1 MPIHDISLGVR
12 VGMPIWPGDPPLKLE
27 RFSAIAS
34 GDEANVTQWASCVHI
49 GTHVD
54 APAHFID
61 GGASVDQLS
70 LKDLN
75 GRAYVVHL
83 PEAEILDRATLEQAR
98 IPQRTRRLLF
108 KTKNSKLWTDGET
121 RFHKDFVAIDA
132 SGAEWLVSK
141 GVRLVG
147 VDYLSV
153 APWGAAGPTH
163 RILLE
168 AGVVVVEGLNLSDVT
183 QGRYT
188 LHCLPIKLVG
198 ADGAPARAILV
209 GV

>member
-1 MPIHDISLGVR
+1 
-12 VGMPIWPGDPPLKLE
+12 
-27 RFSAIAS
+27 
-34 GDEANVTQWASCVHI
+34 
-49 GTHVD
+49 VD
-54 APAHFID
+54 APLHFVEGGPGID
-61 GGASVDQLS
+61 ELS

-75 GRAYVVHL
+75 GRAYVVNL
-83 PEAEILDRATLEQAR
+83 PKADVLDRATLERAH

-108 KTKNSKLWTDGET
+108 KTRNSKLWSSGET
-121 RFHKDFVAIDA
+121 KFREDFVAIDA
-132 SGAEWLVSK
+132 SGAEWLVNK

-153 APWGAAGPTH
+153 APFSAPGPTH
-163 RILLE
+163 SILLR
-168 AGVVVVEGLNLSDVT
+168 AGVVVVEGLNLTDVT

-188 LHCLPIKLVG
+188 LHCLPIKIVG

>member
-1 MPIHDISLGVR
+1 MTIHDISLGVAP
-12 VGMPIWPGDPPLKLE
+12 GMPIWPGDPPLKLE
-27 RFSAIAS
+27 RFSTIA
-34 GDEANVTQWASCVHI
+34 GGQAVNATQWSSCVHI

-61 GGASVDQLS
+61 GGASADELS

-75 GRAYVVHL
+75 GRAYVVNL
-83 PEAEILDRATLEQAR
+83 PQANVLDKATLERAR

-108 KTKNSKLWTDGET
+108 KTCNSKLWAAGDT
-121 RFHKDFVAIDA
+121 RFRKDFVAIDA
-132 SGAEWLVSK
+132 SGAEWLVDK

-153 APWGAAGPTH
+153 APWGAVGPTH
-163 RILLE
+163 RILLS
-168 AGVVVVEGLNLSDVT
+168 AGVIVVEGLNLSDVT

-188 LHCLPIKLVG
+188 LHCLPVKLVG

>member
-1 MPIHDISLGVR
+1 MAIHDISLDITP
-12 VGMPIWPGDPPLKLE
+12 GMPIWPGDPPLRLE
-27 RFSAIAS
+27 RFSSIAD
-34 GDEANVTQWASCVHI
+34 GQEANVTHWSSCVHI

-54 APAHFID
+54 APAHFVD
-61 GGASVDQLS
+61 GAPSVDEIP

-75 GRAYVVHL
+75 GRAYVVDL
-83 PEAEILDRATLEQAR
+83 PRAEVLDRATLESAR
-98 IPQRTRRLLF
+98 IPPRTRRLLF
-108 KTKNSKLWTDGET
+108 RTRNSKLWARGET
-121 RFHKDFVAIDA
+121 KFRKDFVAIDA

-153 APWGAAGPTH
+153 APWGDAEPTH
-163 RILLE
+163 RVLLQ

>member
-1 MPIHDISLGVR
+1 MAIHDISLDV
-12 VGMPIWPGDPPLKLE
+12 VPGMPIWPGDPPLMLE
-27 RFSAIAS
+27 RFSSIAA
-34 GDEANVTQWASCVHI
+34 GQEANVTRWSSCVHI

-54 APAHFID
+54 APAHFVD
-61 GGASVDQLS
+61 GAASVDQIS

-75 GRAYVVHL
+75 GRAYVVDL
-83 PEAEILDRATLEQAR
+83 PQAEVLDRRTLERAH

-108 KTKNSKLWTDGET
+108 RTRNSKLWARGELGF
-121 RFHKDFVAIDA
+121 RKDFVAIDA
-132 SGAEWLVSK
+132 SGAEWLVTK

-153 APWGAAGPTH
+153 APWGEAVPTH

-168 AGVVVVEGLNLSDVT
+168 AGVVVVEGLNLSSVT

>member
-1 MPIHDISLGVR
+1 MAIHDISLGVAP
-12 VGMPIWPGDPPLKLE
+12 GMPIWPGDPPLELE
-27 RFSAIAS
+27 RFSSIAA
-34 GDEANVTQWASCVHI
+34 GQEVNVTRLASCAHI

-54 APAHFID
+54 APLHFID

-75 GRAYVVHL
+75 GRAYVVDL
-83 PEAEILDRATLEQAR
+83 PHADVLDRKTLEAAR

-108 KTKNSKLWTDGET
+108 KTRNSKLWVKGET
-121 RFHKDFVAIDA
+121 AFQEDFVAIDA
-132 SGAEWLVSK
+132 SGAEWLVNK

-153 APWGAAGPTH
+153 APYDAPAPTH
-163 RILLE
+163 RILLG

-188 LHCLPIKLVG
+188 LHCLPVKLVG

>member
-1 MPIHDISLGVR
+1 VPIHDISLGVAP
-12 VGMPIWPGDPPLKLE
+12 GMPIWPGDPPLALE
-27 RFSAIAS
+27 QFSKIAS
-34 GDEANVTQWASCVHI
+34 GQEANVTRWASCVHI

-54 APAHFID
+54 APLHFLE
-61 GGASVDQLS
+61 GGASVDQLP
-70 LKDLN
+70 LKTLN

-83 PEAEILDRATLEQAR
+83 PEADVIDRTTLESAG
-98 IPQRTRRLLF
+98 IPPRTRRVLF
-108 KTKNSKLWTDGET
+108 KTRNSGWWAKGET
-121 RFHKDFVAIDA
+121 DFRRDYVAIDA
-132 SGAEWLVSK
+132 GGARWLVKK
-141 GVRLVG
+141 GVRLVA

-153 APWGAAGPTH
+153 APWEATAPTH

-168 AGVVVVEGLNLSDVT
+168 AGVVVVEGVNLSEVT

-198 ADGAPARAILV
+198 AEGAPARAILV